1 MNKLFL
7 VLLFTL
13 ITGYICAQTAPKI
26 RVYQSLFST
35 KYEIGDKTSTK
46 KDVAALMKNKDVNAY
61 SKWQAAD
68 RSDRTAMVGAIV
80 GVGGFVMG
88 IAADDP
94 GVSLVGY
101 TISIGGFATQLIS
114 SLTANKRREKSI
126 DMYNAK
132 YNY

>member
-7 VLLFTL
+7 MLIFTL
-13 ITGYICAQTAPKI
+13 ITGYASAQTAPKI

-46 KDVAALMKNKDVNAY
+46 NDVASLMKNKDVDAY

-68 RSDRTAMVGAIV
+68 RADRTAMIGAII
-80 GVGGFVMG
+80 GIGGFVMG

-101 TISIGGFATQLIS
+101 SVSIGGFTTQLIS

-132 YNY
+132 FNY